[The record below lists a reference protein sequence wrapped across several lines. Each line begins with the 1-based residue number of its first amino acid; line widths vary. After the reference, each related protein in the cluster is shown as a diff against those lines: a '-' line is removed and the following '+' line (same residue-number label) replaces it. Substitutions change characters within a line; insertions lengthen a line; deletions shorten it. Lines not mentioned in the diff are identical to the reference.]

1 VTEFENGMNRTEKCG
16 TGASLL
22 GVRIP
27 PSPPISRSTNCS
39 HYIFLLRP
47 RAMPHSTPQKF
58 LDLDQSS
65 RLQGPDRNPVGSVSR
80 RSRADAEI
88 DRPNYKD
95 TAAGEADDVITHMER
110 QAAHSDQSRR
120 CFAVGFRDS
129 NVRIVFPEVDDP
141 LGIGSRSSQGVGSF

>member
-1 VTEFENGMNRTEKCG
+1 M
-16 TGASLL
+16 
-22 GVRIP
+22 
-27 PSPPISRSTNCS
+27 SRATNCS
-39 HYIFLLRP
+39 HYILFARP
-47 RAMPHSTPQKF
+47 RACHIRPHKNF

-65 RLQGPDRNPVGSVSR
+65 RLQDPDRNPVGSVSR